1 MLKKNGDE
9 EIGNL
14 SPIGNPYMKDE
25 VEDHLDAHPGYF
37 SPTGRGGSMKIGRA
51 KTWIEDLDFDA
62 QVIIEK

>member
-1 MLKKNGDE
+1 MKKNGDE

-25 VEDHLDAHPGYF
+25 VEDHLDTGYF

-51 KTWIEDLDFDA
+51 KTWIEDLDFDP
-62 QVIIEK
+62 QGMLEK